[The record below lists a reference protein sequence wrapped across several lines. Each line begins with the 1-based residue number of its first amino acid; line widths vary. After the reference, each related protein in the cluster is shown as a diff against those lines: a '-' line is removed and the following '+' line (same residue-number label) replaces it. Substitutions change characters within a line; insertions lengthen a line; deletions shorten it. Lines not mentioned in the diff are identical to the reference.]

1 MEKQDYLQRQIDQL
15 GKVLAELLGKITGS
29 GKNPDASET
38 LEIVSQVL
46 NENLD
51 WDIKKLLN
59 IPEKEFIDTLKKNQ
73 LLNDVNIETL
83 ADVFVEV
90 AEHHSSNKEKLLKRA
105 LMIYKYI
112 EKSNMT
118 FSFTRNQK
126 MEEVQQKLSVL

>member
-51 WDIKKLLN
+51 WDIKQLLN
-59 IPEKEFIDTLKKNQ
+59 IPEDNFIDTIKDNQ
-73 LLNDVNIETL
+73 LLDDVNIETL

>member
-15 GKVLAELLGKITGS
+15 GKVLGELLGKITGS

-51 WDIKKLLN
+51 WDIKKLLD
-59 IPEKEFIDTLKKNQ
+59 IPEDEFVDKIKERQ
-73 LLNDVNIETL
+73 LLDDTNIETL
-83 ADVFVEV
+83 ADVLVEV
-90 AEHHSSNKEKLLKRA
+90 AEHNPSNEEELLKRA
-105 LMIYKYI
+105 LMMYEYL

>member
-1 MEKQDYLQRQIDQL
+1 MEKQDYLKRQIDQL

-29 GKNPDASET
+29 GKNTDASET

-46 NENLD
+46 DENLN
-51 WDIKKLLN
+51 WDIEQLLN
-59 IPEKEFIDTLKKNQ
+59 IPEDNFIDTIKDNQ
-73 LLNDVNIETL
+73 LLDDVNIETL